1 MNTVSRRDQTRGT
14 SPTSCN
20 DEYEADAAQSKCHPK
35 VRRTRHKLAA
45 FLPRANQSPSER
57 SPIVPMT
64 VQKIT
69 PCLWLDT
76 QAEEAAKFYAS
87 VFKNSK
93 VGKISRYGKEGF
105 EIHGK
110 KAGTVMTA
118 EFEIEGQKFV
128 ALNGGPHFKF
138 NEAVSFQVHCET
150 QQEIDYFWSE
160 PGKGGPRGRC
170 GWLKHKFGLSWQII
184 PKALPQMLM
193 DENSDKAQ
201 RVMKSMLQMRK
212 IDIAALKR
220 AQAA

>member
-1 MNTVSRRDQTRGT
+1 MRRGFRALGNGIQEHKGECIMQLT
-14 SPTSCN
+14 
-20 DEYEADAAQSKCHPK
+20 AQ
-35 VRRTRHKLAA
+35 R
-45 FLPRANQSPSER
+45 
-57 SPIVPMT
+57 
-64 VQKIT
+64 IT
-69 PCLWLDT
+69 PCLWFDT

-87 VFKNSK
+87 VFQNSK
-93 VGKISRYGKEGF
+93 IGKISRYGKEGF

-110 KAGTVMTA
+110 KAGTVMTV
-118 EFEIEGQKFV
+118 ELEIEGQTFV

-160 PGKGGPRGRC
+160 LAKGGQEGPC
-170 GWLKHKFGLSWQII
+170 GWLKDQFGLSWQII

-201 RVMKSMLQMRK
+201 RVMKSMLQMCK